1 MVGKGALL
9 WDDIPEISLSQNLTK
24 ALAQGW
30 ISDSFEVK
38 AIHFDYSSLKN
49 VTIFVPL

>member
-1 MVGKGALL
+1 M
-9 WDDIPEISLSQNLTK
+9 WDDIPEISLSSDLTK

-30 ISDSFEVK
+30 IDHGYEVK

-49 VTIFVPL
+49 ISIIVPVDDTVRL